1 MSKRMALVA
10 LLLPLAAGLAACG
23 DAPETTTTDATG
35 ANTLY
40 VKAAGMVKKL
50 GIT

>member
-1 MSKRMALVA
+1 MSNRMALVA
-10 LLLPLAAGLAACG
+10 LLLPLAVGLAACG
-23 DAPETTTTDATG
+23 DDSESRTTDPTA
-35 ANTLY
+35 ARTLY